1 MFTRCKASVCGYK
14 SAAHVYR
21 DHGFSPGYGPGMVL
35 THSLTMTTPCSLVN
49 IATLQQCSICL
60 CNSVLSSAHF
70 PLVSDDEQVWAQNY
84 RGRPRNK
91 QFLRFCLLTW
101 REDDATFAHE
111 NLPIFRPIWF
121 FFGRYLM
128 KALEDNQRWTFRPSI
143 YFYYQ
148 VSPLQCSM
156 VTQITS

>member
-1 MFTRCKASVCGYK
+1 MCAGINLQPMFIVT
-14 SAAHVYR
+14 
-21 DHGFSPGYGPGMVL
+21 MVSRL
-35 THSLTMTTPCSLVN
+35 VMAQAWSSL
-49 IATLQQCSICL
+49 IAWLWLPPALWSTLRHCSICL
-60 CNSVLSSAHF
+60 CNSVFSSAQF

-128 KALEDNQRWTFRPSI
+128 KALEDNQHWTFRPSI

-156 VTQITS
+156 VTQITSWHLVNRQ